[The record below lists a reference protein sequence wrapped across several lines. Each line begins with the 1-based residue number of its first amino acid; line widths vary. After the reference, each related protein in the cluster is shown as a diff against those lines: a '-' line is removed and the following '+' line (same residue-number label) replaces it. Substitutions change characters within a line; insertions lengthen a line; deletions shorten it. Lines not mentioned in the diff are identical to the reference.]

1 MAIHVR
7 PTNRIK
13 RKRAAIIRR
22 ILLLAFFSALFCI
35 TGTGVTLQ
43 LYKIYFSDDGDS
55 SFVTYSPP
63 EKKQAETRRRSH
75 RSENAVASESSPPAA
90 SSSSVVISATDSVA
104 QINISAQIDD
114 LGAGLSDSMGTGD
127 FGFGLADLG
136 DGDGDGFGSGG
147 GDGDG
152 DGSGSGKGGPGYND
166 DIQVVLVLDASGSM
180 IELFN
185 AASASMEKVLT
196 TLSNAKLN
204 GKKTKVNVG
213 IVIYGQAMKNG
224 APMKLSPFTTQVR
237 KIRARLEKVACDGSI
252 EECGAAIAFASDNK
266 NFPWNQRDRDDMLKV
281 IFIAGNEAFNQGTKD
296 YKEAIEE
303 ANKKN
308 IIINT
313 IHCGPP
319 DAEWEEAAELG
330 RGVGLTLNITEG
342 AAPEVSQEDIYNT
355 LKALHNCPPLP
366 IGPPAVQRRYID
378 MIKKAEP
385 PPGGNPKKLQK
396 WVIENKRRILQGYE
410 WDAIEIYRHTPEDE
424 FSIETLG
431 GRGNLPVELRGKSDE
446 EIIAFIKGEADR
458 RTRLLQYYNE
468 QKASGD
474 LGDKILTVLQEQ
486 AQEKGITIDF

>member
-35 TGTGVTLQ
+35 SGTAVTLQ
-43 LYKIYFSDDGDS
+43 LYKIYFSDAGDS
-55 SFVTYSPP
+55 SFITYRPP
-63 EKKQAETRRRSH
+63 EKKQEKTRSRTFE
-75 RSENAVASESSPPAA
+75 SENAVVSESSPPAA
-90 SSSSVVISATDSVA
+90 SAVTSVVVSTTDS
-104 QINISAQIDD
+104 IAQIDISTQIND
-114 LGAGLSDSMGTGD
+114 LGAGLSDSFAMGDTGL
-127 FGFGLADLG
+127 GCNDL
-136 DGDGDGFGSGG
+136 
-147 GDGDG
+147 G
-152 DGSGSGKGGPGYND
+152 DGSGSGDGVGDGDGDSSGGGKSAGYND

-180 IELFN
+180 IELFK

-204 GKKTKVNVG
+204 GEKTKVNVG
-213 IVIYGQAMKNG
+213 IVIYGQAKKNG
-224 APMKLSPFTTQVR
+224 APMKLTPFTTSVSR
-237 KIRARLEKVACDGSI
+237 IRTRLNKVACDGAI
-252 EECGAAIAFASDNK
+252 EECGAAISFASDNK

-281 IFIAGNEAFNQGTKD
+281 IFIAGNESFKQGTKD

-330 RGVGLTLNITEG
+330 HGVGLTLNITEG
-342 AAPEVSQEDIYNT
+342 AAPEVTEEDIYNT

-366 IGPPAVQRRYID
+366 IGAPAVQRRYID
-378 MIKKAEP
+378 MIKQAEP
-385 PPGGNPKKLQK
+385 PPNGNPKKLQK
-396 WVIENKRRILQGYE
+396 WLMENKRRILQGYE
-410 WDAIEIYRHTPEDE
+410 WDAIEICRHTPDDE
-424 FSIETLG
+424 FCIETLG

-446 EIIAFIKGEADR
+446 EIIAFIKGEANR

-474 LGDKILTVLQEQ
+474 LGYKILNVLQEQ